1 MENMDYSELLRENKK
16 LKRRLSSLEETVYR
30 SRQSADAHTT
40 LSSVILQEKSRQ
52 EKYMSLLMANCPDII
67 MLFDKEMRLVNCT
80 DSFLKRAGVRNYGL
94 IGMKTFQEVFFS
106 CVRKEELDRI
116 LDKFDDAA
124 VKKQTI
130 EFDMEMDIGN
140 NNEIR
145 SFVVTFTP
153 MLKDDGS
160 FLGSIVQLHDITELL
175 KAKEQAEAASHAKS
189 DFLATVSH
197 EIRTPMNAII
207 GVSDMMEKLHPEG
220 KMSEYL
226 KDIQSS
232 SKNLLNLINDI
243 LDFSKIEA
251 QKLDLIEEYFNFK
264 EFLDQFRHLIENS
277 FPNKRHVNFI
287 YEADTLPSV
296 VFGDEK
302 RIRQILVNLLSN
314 AFKYTKN
321 GYVKFRAY
329 QNGAGEFCFEVE
341 DSGMGIKDEDFPRI
355 FKAFEQLDM
364 VKNKKITGTGLGLA
378 ITRKLCNLMN
388 GEISFKSK
396 YGEGTAFYVKLPL
409 KTGTENDLVCE
420 EAAPLS
426 FAAPAAKI
434 LVVDD
439 IDINVMITSSIL
451 EDYGIVSDTAS
462 SGREAIEQVR
472 AKNYDIVF
480 MDHMMPEMDGI
491 EAVQIIRKMGDGKET
506 LPVIA
511 LTANAVS
518 EAKEMFLTSGFN
530 GFLSK
535 PIDAPEMAKCLLSFL
550 PQDKIETKK
559 A

>member
-1 MENMDYSELLRENKK
+1 MENTDYNELLRENKK
-16 LKRRLSSLEETVYR
+16 LKRRLSSLEEIIYR
-30 SRQSADAHTT
+30 SNQSADAHSA
-40 LSSVILQEKSRQ
+40 LSSVILQEKGRQ
-52 EKYMSLLMANCPDII
+52 EKYMSLLMANCPDVI

-80 DSFLKRAGVRNYGL
+80 DSFLKRAGIRNYGL
-94 IGMKTFQEVFFS
+94 IGMKSFQEVFLS
-106 CVRKEELDRI
+106 CVRKEELEEM
-116 LDKFDDAA
+116 LGKFDDAT

-130 EFDMEMDIGN
+130 EFDMKMDIGG

-145 SFVVTFTP
+145 SFIVTFTP

-160 FLGSIVQLHDITELL
+160 FLGSIVQLQDITELL

-220 KMSEYL
+220 KMNEYL

-251 QKLDLIEEYFNFK
+251 QKFDLVEEYFNLK
-264 EFLDQFRHLIENS
+264 EFLDQFKHLIENS
-277 FPNKRHVNFI
+277 FPNKHINFI
-287 YEADTLPSV
+287 YEVDAGLPAV

-302 RIRQILVNLLSN
+302 RVRQILVNLLSN

-321 GYVKFRAY
+321 GYVKFKAY
-329 QNGAGEFCFEVE
+329 RNGAGDFCFEVE
-341 DSGMGIKDEDFPRI
+341 DSGMGIKNEDYPRI

-364 VKNKKITGTGLGLA
+364 VKNKKVTGTGLGLA

-388 GEISFKSK
+388 GEISFKSR
-396 YGEGTAFYVKLPL
+396 YGEGTTFFVKLPL
-409 KTGTENDLVCE
+409 KTGAETDLVKE
-420 EAAPLS
+420 EAAL
-426 FAAPAAKI
+426 FNFTAPQAKI

-439 IDINVMITSSIL
+439 IDINVMITASIL
-451 EDYGIVSDTAS
+451 EDYGIISDTAS
-462 SGREAIEQVR
+462 SGMEAIEQVR
-472 AKNYDIVF
+472 NKNYDMVF
-480 MDHMMPEMDGI
+480 MDHMMPEMDGM
-491 EAVQIIRKMGDGKET
+491 EAVQIIRQMGADKEA

-518 EAKEMFLTSGFN
+518 EAKEMFLTHGFN

-535 PIDAPEMAKCLLSFL
+535 PIDTPEMAKCLLSFL
-550 PQDKIETKK
+550 PQGKIETNK
-559 A
+559 

>member
-1 MENMDYSELLRENKK
+1 MENMNYGELLRENKK
-16 LKRRLSSLEETVYR
+16 LKRRLSSLEEIIYR
-30 SRQSADAHTT
+30 SNQTAAAHTA
-40 LSSVILQEKSRQ
+40 LSSVILQEKERQ
-52 EKYMSLLMANCPDII
+52 EKYMSLLMANCPDVI
-67 MLFDKEMRLVNCT
+67 MLFDREMRLVNCT
-80 DSFLKRAGVRNYGL
+80 DSFLKRAGIRNYGL
-94 IGMKTFQEVFFS
+94 IGMKTFQEVFLS
-106 CVRKEELDRI
+106 CVGKEKLEGMLN
-116 LDKFDDAA
+116 KFHDAT

-130 EFDMEMDIGN
+130 EFDMEIDIGN

-145 SFVVTFTP
+145 SFIVTFTP

-160 FLGSIVQLHDITELL
+160 FLGSIVQLQDVTELL
-175 KAKEQAEAASHAKS
+175 KAKKLAEAASHAKS

-220 KMSEYL
+220 KINEYL

-232 SKNLLNLINDI
+232 SKTLLNLINDI

-251 QKLDLIEEYFNFK
+251 QKFDLVEEYFNLK
-264 EFLDQFRHLIENS
+264 EFLEQFKHLIENS
-277 FPNKRHVNFI
+277 FPNKHIHFI
-287 YEADTLPSV
+287 YEVDDALPAV

-302 RIRQILVNLLSN
+302 RIRQIFTNLLSN

-321 GYVKFRAY
+321 GYVKFKAY
-329 QNGAGEFCFEVE
+329 RNNAGEFCFEVE
-341 DSGMGIKDEDFPRI
+341 DRGMGIKSEDVPRI

-378 ITRKLCNLMN
+378 ITRKLCNHMN
-388 GEISFKSK
+388 GEVAFKSE
-396 YGEGTAFYVKLPL
+396 YGAGTTFFVKLPL

-420 EAAPLS
+420 ETPLVSFTAPK
-426 FAAPAAKI
+426 AKI

-439 IDINVMITSSIL
+439 IDINVMITTSIL
-451 EDYGIVSDTAS
+451 EDYGITSDTAL
-462 SGREAIEQVR
+462 SGREAIEQVA

-491 EAVQIIRKMGDGKET
+491 ETVQIIRRMGADKAV

-518 EAKEMFLTSGFN
+518 EAKEMFLTNGFN

-550 PQDKIETKK
+550 PQGKIEAKE
-559 A
+559 

>member
-1 MENMDYSELLRENKK
+1 MENTDYNELLRENKK
-16 LKRRLSSLEETVYR
+16 LKRRLSSLEEIIYR
-30 SRQSADAHTT
+30 SKQSADAHTA
-40 LSSVILQEKSRQ
+40 LSSVIIQEKGRQ
-52 EKYMSLLMANCPDII
+52 EKYMSLLMANCPDVI

-80 DSFLKRAGVRNYGL
+80 DSFLKRAGIRNYGL

-106 CVRKEELDRI
+106 CVRKAELEEM
-116 LDKFDDAA
+116 LDKFDDAT

-130 EFDMEMDIGN
+130 EFGMKMDIGN

-145 SFVVTFTP
+145 SFIVTFTP
-153 MLKDDGS
+153 MLQDDGS
-160 FLGSIVQLHDITELL
+160 FLGSIVQLQDITELL
-175 KAKEQAEAASHAKS
+175 RAKEQAEAASHAKS
-189 DFLATVSH
+189 DFLATISH

-220 KMSEYL
+220 KVSEYL

-232 SKNLLNLINDI
+232 SKNLLDLINDI

-251 QKLDLIEEYFNFK
+251 QKFDLIEEYFNLK
-264 EFLDQFRHLIENS
+264 EFLEQFKHLIENS
-277 FPNKRHVNFI
+277 FPNKHIHFV
-287 YEADTLPSV
+287 YEVDADLPAV

-321 GYVKFRAY
+321 GYVKFKAY
-329 QNGAGEFCFEVE
+329 KTDSGEFCFDVS
-341 DSGMGIKDEDFPRI
+341 DSGIGIKEEDFPRI
-355 FKAFEQLDM
+355 FSAFEQLDL

-388 GEISFKSK
+388 GEISFNSK
-396 YGEGTAFYVKLPL
+396 YGEGTAFFVKLSL
-409 KTGTENDLVCE
+409 KVGTEADLVRE
-420 EAAPLS
+420 ETALFDFTAPG
-426 FAAPAAKI
+426 AKV

-439 IDINVMITSSIL
+439 IDINVMITTSIL
-451 EDYGIVSDTAS
+451 EDYGIISDTAS
-462 SGREAIEQVR
+462 SGLEAIEQVR
-472 AKNYDIVF
+472 SKNYDMVF

-491 EAVQIIRKMGDGKET
+491 EAVQIIRQMGADKEA
-506 LPVIA
+506 LAVIA

-518 EAKEMFLTSGFN
+518 EAKEMFLTNGFN

-550 PQDKIETKK
+550 PQSKIEAKK
-559 A
+559 

>member
-1 MENMDYSELLRENKK
+1 MENIDYNELLRENKK
-16 LKRRLSSLEETVYR
+16 LKRQLSSLEEIVYR
-30 SRQSADAHTT
+30 SKQSASAHTA
-40 LSSVILQEKSRQ
+40 LSAVILQEKDRQ

-80 DSFLKRAGVRNYGL
+80 DSFLKAAGIRNYGL

-106 CVRKEELDRI
+106 CVNKEKLDEM
-116 LDKFDDAA
+116 LDKFDDAI

-130 EFDMEMDIGN
+130 EFDMKIDIGN
-140 NNEIR
+140 NNVNR
-145 SFVVTFTP
+145 SFIVTFTP
-153 MLKDDGS
+153 MLKDDSS
-160 FLGSIVQLHDITELL
+160 FLGSIVQLQDITELL

-251 QKLDLIEEYFNFK
+251 QKFDLIEEYFNLK
-264 EFLDQFRHLIENS
+264 EFLEQFKHLIANS
-277 FPNKRHVNFI
+277 FPNNHIHFI
-287 YEADTLPSV
+287 YEADPALPNV

-302 RIRQILVNLLSN
+302 RIRQILVNILSN

-321 GYVKFRAY
+321 GYIKFKAY
-329 QNGAGEFCFEVE
+329 QNNAGEFCFEVE

-396 YGEGTAFYVKLPL
+396 YGEGTTFFVKLPL
-409 KTGTENDLVCE
+409 KTGTENDLVSDE
-420 EAAPLS
+420 TPLINFTAPN
-426 FAAPAAKI
+426 AKI

-439 IDINVMITSSIL
+439 IDINVMITASIL
-451 EDYGIVSDTAS
+451 EDYGIISDTAS
-462 SGREAIEQVR
+462 SGKEAIEQVR

-480 MDHMMPEMDGI
+480 MDHMMPEMDGM
-491 EAVQIIRKMGDGKET
+491 EAVQIIRSMGADKEAV
-506 LPVIA
+506 PVIA

-518 EAKEMFLTSGFN
+518 EAKEMFLTHGFN

-550 PQDKIETKK
+550 PQGKIEAKK
-559 A
+559 